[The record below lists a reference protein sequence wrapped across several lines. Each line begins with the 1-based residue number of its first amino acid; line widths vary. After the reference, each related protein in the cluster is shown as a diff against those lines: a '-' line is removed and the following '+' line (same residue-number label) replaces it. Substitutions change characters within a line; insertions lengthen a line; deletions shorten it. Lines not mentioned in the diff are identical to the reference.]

1 MFVSYVKGVN
11 GQLSV
16 YDSKVE
22 ITRRGVRGFLTNGLS
37 GTKVIPL
44 KNVQGIQV
52 KYGTMFTNGY
62 IQFVVAGRLESGN
75 GIFNAARDENTVFF
89 KKKDNKLVEAIAR
102 YIESVIV

>member
-1 MFVSYVKGVN
+1 MLMFELYGVN
-11 GQLSV
+11 GQLFV
-16 YDSKVE
+16 HDDKVK
-22 ITRRGVRGFLTNGLS
+22 ITRNGARGFLTNGLS
-37 GTKVIPL
+37 GAKVIPL
-44 KNVQGIQV
+44 KNVLSIQV

-75 GIFNAARDENTVFF
+75 GIFNAARDENIVFF